1 MNKKEN
7 FIFKG
12 VNNEELKDHQSS
24 VWVNVYKQVINE
36 QSVVYDIGAF
46 RGVTVR
52 GFANLGCEVHAFEG
66 SPRNYDYLVENTKEL
81 KNVFCHKVGLH
92 KSNYKTITRFKDCI
106 GNHNFSINPQSLAP
120 PQEINYVRLDDYV
133 ACNQIRTPNYIK
145 IDIEGMESVVLKTC
159 EKFISVVKPVWQL
172 SLHESFSGYGDDYP
186 GWVTSE
192 LGGFDFSSLLN
203 TYVAFIPSKGN
214 LVKTDEIS
222 GCKEYLLIP
231 KDQKIFFI
239 EQNKGLLY

>member
-203 TYVAFIPSKGN
+203 TYVAFVPSKGN

-231 KDQKIFFI
+231 KDHKIFLI
-239 EQNKGLLY
+239 GQNKGLLY

>member
-24 VWVNVYKQVINE
+24 VWVDIYKQVINA

-52 GFANLGCEVHAFEG
+52 GFADFGCEVHAFEG
-66 SPRNYDYLVENTKEL
+66 SPRNYDYLLENTKDL
-81 KNVFCHKVGLH
+81 KNVLCHKVGLH
-92 KSNYKTITRFKDCI
+92 ESNYKTITRFKDCI
-106 GNHNFSINPQSLAP
+106 GFEAP
-120 PQEINYVRLDDYV
+120 PQEINYVRLDDYIT
-133 ACNQIRTPNYIK
+133 CNQIRTPDYIK

-159 EKFISVVKPVWQL
+159 EKLISEIKPVWQL
-172 SLHESFSGYGDDYP
+172 SLHENISGYGNDYP

-192 LGGFDFSSLLN
+192 LGGFDFSSLLS
-203 TYVAFIPSKGN
+203 TYVAFIPSKGH
-214 LVKTDEIS
+214 LVKTDKVS

-231 KDQKIFFI
+231 KDHKIFLI
-239 EQNKGLLY
+239 EQNKGLLS

>member
-106 GNHNFSINPQSLAP
+106 GNHNYSINPQSLAP

-231 KDQKIFFI
+231 KDHKIFLI
-239 EQNKGLLY
+239 GQNKGLLY

>member
-231 KDQKIFFI
+231 KDHKIFLI

>member
-106 GNHNFSINPQSLAP
+106 GNHNYSINPQSLAP

-231 KDQKIFFI
+231 KDHKIFLI